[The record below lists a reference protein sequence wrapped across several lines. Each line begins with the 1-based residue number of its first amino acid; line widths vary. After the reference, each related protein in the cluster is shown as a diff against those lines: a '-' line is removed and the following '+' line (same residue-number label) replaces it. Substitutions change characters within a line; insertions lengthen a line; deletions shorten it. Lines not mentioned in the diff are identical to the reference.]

1 MIPAPTKSALAR
13 IIAWRDSLYK
23 AWAAKNA
30 PAKPAKN
37 PRRVEGGKKAAE
49 TRRRNKEIAL
59 HGTQALT
66 PVAFIENAERE
77 LGKRLT
83 ADECVELYAMWRK
96 GTPLAEAIAE
106 IQERAAYAKDGRQ
119 LVTDDRLYC

>member
-37 PRRVEGGKKAAE
+37 PRRVEGGKKAAR
-49 TRRRNKEIAL
+49 TRAL
-59 HGTQALT
+59 RK
-66 PVAFIENAERE
+66 AEARM
-77 LGKRLT
+77 
-83 ADECVELYAMWRK
+83 VELYGEAAQHPDA
-96 GTPLAEAIAE
+96 TLVAELD
-106 IQERAAYAKDGRQ
+106 AK
-119 LVTDDRLYC
+119 L